1 MLMRIILREGHDREI
16 CTRIKVHMAL
26 KNIAKNFFAVSLLD
40 FDSNYVTI
48 KGEGEI
54 EALEVCLVVT
64 GD

>member
-54 EALEVCLVVT
+54 EP
-64 GD
+64 